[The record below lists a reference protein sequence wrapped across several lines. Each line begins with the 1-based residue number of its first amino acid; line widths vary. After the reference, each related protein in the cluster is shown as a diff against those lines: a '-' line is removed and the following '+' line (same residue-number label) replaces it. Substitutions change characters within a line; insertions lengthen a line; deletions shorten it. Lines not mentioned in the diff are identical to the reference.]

1 MRDAPGSMASKAALL
16 VVVLVAAGAMGVG
29 ALVGSELG
37 GSPPTATP
45 SPTTAG
51 GSGGT
56 GQTGGGGSPAV
67 TPSPT
72 ATPRPTVAPAS
83 FNRSAI
89 ELAIHSRVNE
99 AREARGHDPLSR
111 FDIAVEMARF
121 HSANMAAQG
130 FVSHDAAGYT
140 TTERYERYDIYDH
153 CRLADDSQTGVR
165 EGRALEAVTKT
176 VAGRP
181 YERDGERRYHRTE
194 SAVAD
199 AVVDRW
205 LDDEDARKRLFFGNA
220 EKVGIG
226 VVVDD
231 DGGTYAT
238 LDLC

>member
-1 MRDAPGSMASKAALL
+1 MASKAALL
-16 VVVLVAAGAMGVG
+16 VVVLVAVAAMGVG

-37 GSPPTATP
+37 GPSSSATP
-45 SPTTAG
+45 SPTTTAAGGPG
-51 GSGGT
+51 GSG
-56 GQTGGGGSPAV
+56 QTGAGG
-67 TPSPT
+67 TPT
-72 ATPRPTVAPAS
+72 ASSSSTSSPRPTVAPAS

-89 ELAIHSRVNE
+89 EIAVHARVNE
-99 AREARGHDPLSR
+99 EREARGLQPLSR
-111 FDIAVEMARF
+111 FDVAVEMARF
-121 HSANMAAQG
+121 HSENMAEQG
-130 FVSHDAAGYT
+130 FVAHAAGGYST
-140 TTERYERYDIYDH
+140 EERYKRYDIYDH

-165 EGRALEAVTKT
+165 EGRALEAVTRT
-176 VAGRP
+176 VAGRS

-205 LDDEDARKRLFFGNA
+205 LDDEEARKRLFFGNA

-231 DGGTYAT
+231 DGGTYST